1 MPPTRH
7 RYRCIRQI
15 AGHGRS
21 ETRGEA
27 PQGQIGHSS
36 DNQSYRGLETRA
48 QRDERDPPRDVLALQ
63 RAPTRAVGR
72 GLYQGREGG
81 YLASRFALS
90 SAASAPGVA
99 TMCPSGNN
107 ADMTVTPLLN
117 PCGRAPP
124 AWVV

>member
-15 AGHGRS
+15 AGDGRS

-36 DNQSYRGLETRA
+36 DNQSYRGPETRA

-63 RAPTRAVGR
+63 RAPTWAVGGGCIR
-72 GLYQGREGG
+72 GGKE
-81 YLASRFALS
+81 YLDGRFALS

-99 TMCPSGNN
+99 TTCPSGNN
-107 ADMTVTPLLN
+107 ANMTVTPLHS
-117 PCGRAPP
+117 PVPRTS
-124 AWVV
+124 